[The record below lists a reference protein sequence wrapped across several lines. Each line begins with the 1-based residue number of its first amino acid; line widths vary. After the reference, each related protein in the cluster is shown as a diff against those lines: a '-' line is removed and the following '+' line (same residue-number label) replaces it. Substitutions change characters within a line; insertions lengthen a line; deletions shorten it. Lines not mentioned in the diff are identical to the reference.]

1 MRCLVKNLIFAV
13 LLTLMPV
20 FYIYAG
26 DKLTVSSATLRT
38 RSTYR
43 RLSSSSNVLDRF
55 RSRSTYQGR
64 SSRLRFSTLNEKKPP
79 FSFSACD
86 SRGSTAGDAQ
96 AGGIRKPA
104 YAGSFYPADQAELSR
119 LLERLT
125 QEAKKNHIRLPAG
138 KPFKALILPHAGYIY
153 SGLTAAHASQALSGK
168 NFTKIILLGPDHRIG
183 FSNCAVGDADAYKNP
198 SWPDKTAC
206 RREKTS

>member
-1 MRCLVKNLIFAV
+1 MMCFQSTFLE
-13 LLTLMPV
+13 TLAARYPN
-20 FYIYAG
+20 

-86 SRGSTAGDAQ
+86 SRGSTAGVLTLALLT
-96 AGGIRKPA
+96 GGFGEGLPEFLPTFDFCFSLEAVYFVPFWKFHFKETESCSRVVC
-104 YAGSFYPADQAELSR
+104 SFG
-119 LLERLT
+119 
-125 QEAKKNHIRLPAG
+125 N
-138 KPFKALILPHAGYIY
+138 
-153 SGLTAAHASQALSGK
+153 
-168 NFTKIILLGPDHRIG
+168 
-183 FSNCAVGDADAYKNP
+183 
-198 SWPDKTAC
+198 
-206 RREKTS
+206 

>member
-1 MRCLVKNLIFAV
+1 MREIFTYGSVGGASGNRCSYLELDRCSASAPQRQV
-13 LLTLMPV
+13 SFV
-20 FYIYAG
+20 

-86 SRGSTAGDAQ
+86 SRGSTAGVMH
-96 AGGIRKPA
+96 
-104 YAGSFYPADQAELSR
+104 
-119 LLERLT
+119 
-125 QEAKKNHIRLPAG
+125 KKVT
-138 KPFKALILPHAGYIY
+138 YEV
-153 SGLTAAHASQALSGK
+153 Q
-168 NFTKIILLGPDHRIG
+168 
-183 FSNCAVGDADAYKNP
+183 
-198 SWPDKTAC
+198 
-206 RREKTS
+206 